1 VSLPK
6 FFQFGL
12 LLLIAVTAARSEL
25 PEKTAQSTPT
35 SSQSP
40 NAQPHQPKPVASNAD
55 GDLQRVVAQMDRM
68 AANFHTTQAKFVWT
82 QYTAVVDE
90 ITDTQKG
97 TVYFRRAGQQVE
109 MAADISDP
117 PPPKYVLFTGNKAQ
131 VYQPKID
138 QVTQYDTGKDR
149 SIVES
154 FLVLGFGGS
163 GQNMLKSFDVT
174 YVNQENLDGVDTAKL
189 ELVPKSEKA
198 RNTFNRIWLWID
210 PARGVSLRQK
220 LFAPDGDYRLAD
232 YSDIKLNEKI
242 SDSVFK
248 LKTTSKTKFLSPK
261 G

>member
-6 FFQFGL
+6 AFQFGL
-12 LLLIAVTAARSEL
+12 LLLIVVTAAWSE
-25 PEKTAQSTPT
+25 PPGKTAQNVLASA
-35 SSQSP
+35 QSP
-40 NAQPHQPKPVASNAD
+40 SGQQLQPGPAASNASN
-55 GDLQRVVAQMDRM
+55 DLQRVVAQMDRT

-82 QYTAVVDE
+82 QYTAVVSD

-97 TVYFRRAGQQVE
+97 TVYFRRAGKQVE
-109 MAADISDP
+109 MAADINDP
-117 PPPKYVLFTGNKAQ
+117 PPPKYVLFTGSKAQ

-149 SIVES
+149 AAFES

-163 GQNMLKSFDVT
+163 GQDMLKSFDVSYLGT
-174 YVNQENLDGVDTAKL
+174 ENVDGVDTAKL

-210 PARGVSLRQK
+210 PSRGVSVRQK

-242 SDSVFK
+242 SDNVFK

>member
-1 VSLPK
+1 M
-6 FFQFGL
+6 L
-12 LLLIAVTAARSEL
+12 LAVTAAGSEP
-25 PEKTAQSTPT
+25 PEKTAQSAPT

-40 NAQPHQPKPVASNAD
+40 SAPQQPKPVASNAD
-55 GDLQRVVAQMDRM
+55 GDLERVIAQMDRM
-68 AANFHTTQAKFVWT
+68 AANFHTTQAKFIWT

-117 PPPKYVLFTGNKAQ
+117 PPSKYVLFAGSKVQ

-149 SIVES
+149 SVVES
-154 FLVLGFGGS
+154 FMVLGFGGS
-163 GQNMLKSFDVT
+163 GQDMLKSFDVT
-174 YVNQENLDGVDTAKL
+174 YVNQENVDGVDTAKL
-189 ELVPKSEKA
+189 EVVPKSEKA

-210 PARGVSLRQK
+210 PARGVSVRQK
-220 LFAPDGDYRLAD
+220 LFAPDGDYRLAA

-242 SDSVFK
+242 SDNVFK